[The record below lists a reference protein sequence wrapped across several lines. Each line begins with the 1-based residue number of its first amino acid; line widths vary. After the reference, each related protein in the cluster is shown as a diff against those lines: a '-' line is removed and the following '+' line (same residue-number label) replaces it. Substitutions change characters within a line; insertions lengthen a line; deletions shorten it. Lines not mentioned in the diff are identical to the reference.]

1 VPACSS
7 SPIDLL
13 VARIG
18 SPSDRV
24 TATGTG
30 PEADADEPGDLVAA
44 LAKVPDPRSRRG
56 IRHRLVT
63 VLALAVCAVLAGARS
78 YVAIAEWAH
87 DLPLGVRIRLGLTVR
102 RATPS
107 ESAIRRILQKVDPQA
122 LDRVVSNWLV
132 ARADSTGPPTPDPP
146 ETTRPETTPPGKSA
160 SRKGAGPGPAAIGP
174 PPRVIAVD
182 GKSARGARQADGR
195 AVHLLAAFD
204 TRSGIVLGQSV
215 VDGKSN
221 EITAFAPLLD
231 RVDIT
236 DAIITADALHTQ
248 DGHADYLHRR
258 GARYVFIVK
267 GNRPKLHQQLTGLP
281 WPDIPAVDLTHDAA
295 HGRRETRTLKLA
307 AVRNPITD
315 GLPFPHAELAI
326 QIVRRRRPTGS
337 RRWHTETVY
346 AVTDLPCQQIRADQL
361 ADAIRDHWHV
371 ENKLHW
377 IRDVTFAE
385 DLSQIRTAHG
395 PANMAALRNLA
406 LSRHRIAGAT
416 NIAAACRHVAR
427 HPNRVL
433 PLLT

>member
-1 VPACSS
+1 MPEPA
-7 SPIDLL
+7 
-13 VARIG
+13 G
-18 SPSDRV
+18 K
-24 TATGTG
+24 
-30 PEADADEPGDLVAA
+30 EAPADLVAA
-44 LAKVPDPRSRRG
+44 LAQVPDPRSRRG

-107 ESAIRRILQKVDPQA
+107 ESTIRRILGRVDPEA
-122 LDRVVSNWLV
+122 LDQLVSAWLF
-132 ARADSTGPPTPDPP
+132 ARAARTSPPTPDPP
-146 ETTRPETTPPGKSA
+146 QNSAPDNSARRNTSALGKAVDS
-160 SRKGAGPGPAAIGP
+160 GPGSIAATPRPQP

-182 GKSARGARQADGR
+182 GKSARGARRAADGR
-195 AVHLLAAFD
+195 AVHLLAAFEV
-204 TRSGIVLGQSV
+204 RSGIVLGQSV

-221 EITAFAPLLD
+221 EITAFTPLLD
-231 RVDIT
+231 RIDIT
-236 DAIITADALHTQ
+236 DTIITADALHTQ
-248 DGHADYLHRR
+248 DEHARYLHQR
-258 GARYVFIVK
+258 GAHFVFVVK

-281 WPDIPAVDLTHDAA
+281 WRDIPAVDITQDVA

-307 AVRNPITD
+307 EARNAATG
-315 GLPFPHAELAI
+315 GLLFPHAQLAI
-326 QIVRRRRPTGS
+326 QIVRRRRPAASTRG
-337 RRWHTETVY
+337 HAETVY
-346 AVTDLPCQQIRADQL
+346 AVTDLSWRQIHAKQL
-361 ADAIRDHWHV
+361 AEAIREHWHV

-377 IRDVTFAE
+377 IRDVTFTE
-385 DLSQIRTAHG
+385 DLSQIRAGHG

-416 NIAAACRHVAR
+416 NIAAACRHTSR

>member
-1 VPACSS
+1 
-7 SPIDLL
+7 
-13 VARIG
+13 
-18 SPSDRV
+18 
-24 TATGTG
+24 
-30 PEADADEPGDLVAA
+30 
-44 LAKVPDPRSRRG
+44 
-56 IRHRLVT
+56 
-63 VLALAVCAVLAGARS
+63 
-78 YVAIAEWAH
+78 
-87 DLPLGVRIRLGLTVR
+87 
-102 RATPS
+102 
-107 ESAIRRILQKVDPQA
+107 
-122 LDRVVSNWLV
+122 
-132 ARADSTGPPTPDPP
+132 
-146 ETTRPETTPPGKSA
+146 
-160 SRKGAGPGPAAIGP
+160 
-174 PPRVIAVD
+174 VIAVD

-221 EITAFAPLLD
+221 EITAFTPLLD

-248 DGHADYLHRR
+248 DDHADYLHRR
-258 GARYVFIVK
+258 GAHYVFIVK
-267 GNRPKLHQQLTGLP
+267 ANRPKLHQQLAGLP
-281 WPDIPAVDLTHDAA
+281 WPDIPAVHLTHDAA

-307 AVRNPITD
+307 AVSNPVTG

-326 QIVRRRRPTGS
+326 HIVRRRHSGGRG
-337 RRWHTETVY
+337 RHTETVY
-346 AVTDLPCQQIRADQL
+346 AVTDLSWQQIRADQL
-361 ADAIRDHWHV
+361 AGAIRDHWHV

-385 DLSQIRTAHG
+385 DLSQIRTGHG